1 MAKKSKH
8 SKAEITAKLAQAD
21 QLATQGKQQ
30 SDIARAIGV
39 SIMTL
44 HRWRKAVLTS
54 ASAPSSANNQLSPPQ
69 VGRISELQLENSR
82 LRRLLTDLLLEK
94 MKLEEALA
102 SNKFTHL
109 ADGTGVHQAT
119 RAIRE

>member
-44 HRWRKAVLTS
+44 HRLAKGGPYLVFGTE
-54 ASAPSSANNQLSPPQ
+54 PSQ
-69 VGRISELQLENSR
+69 
-82 LRRLLTDLLLEK
+82 
-94 MKLEEALA
+94 
-102 SNKFTHL
+102 
-109 ADGTGVHQAT
+109 
-119 RAIRE
+119 